1 MGPLRPA
8 RLVRALA
15 IVGMCMS
22 LSGCVIVVR
31 GNVSSSGVTG
41 NDSSYLADI
50 SADGRYLV
58 FTSFAPLVPN
68 DNTLLDVFVRD
79 RVTGSTERVSIGDD
93 EQEGDGGTPGQ
104 AYPHAISADGRYV
117 LFSSY
122 SSNLV
127 DNVDDN
133 GVADL
138 FVRDRVAGTTKLVSV
153 AVDGTSGN
161 AGTYVGGSLSND
173 GRYVAFSSNA
183 TDLVAGSHAGN
194 DLYVRDLQ
202 TETTTY
208 IALPGPVDDVWNV
221 TLSGNGNVVAFN
233 SPQHHVPDDTD
244 AGGVDTFVYDRT
256 TGQTERV
263 SVDSNEQESVVTG
276 GGAEFNDVAI
286 NDDGSV
292 VAFVT
297 PYSGLVAGDTNGT
310 NDVFVRDRNAGT
322 TERVSV
328 TSSGGQATGHSGI
341 GFTSGSNV
349 DLDSSGRRVLFLSDA
364 NDLVPGDTGN
374 TDVFLHDRQTA
385 TTTRVSTDLLER
397 QLNAPAS
404 DAAIDGTGRIVGFTS
419 GATNAKAPDP
429 NSFVEDIFLRSAVVP
444 TVGSVSPSSGS
455 RGTQFVLTIH
465 GSGFLPGTTAAISG
479 LGLTV
484 GPAVVTGE
492 DTIEATVT
500 IAPDAPIGARRIF
513 VSLGVVASGGLG
525 FAVARLPRLFR
536 GDGVSDQ
543 ERKRRRMRCAAAVG
557 EMVPARTSA
566 SSARISEATAGSPA
580 SASMSPSFTSDHIQ
594 SRAWSARRAL
604 NAPLAVNVAWCS
616 STTSHTRSIPAPSN
630 DDTCST
636 RTSQPSVRGR
646 RRCSAFA

>member
-1 MGPLRPA
+1 M

-15 IVGMCMS
+15 IAGMCVS

-41 NDSSYLADI
+41 NDGSYLADL

-58 FTSFAPLVPN
+58 FTSFASNLVPN
-68 DNTLLDVFVRD
+68 DNTPVDVFVRD
-79 RVTGSTERVSIGDD
+79 RVTGTTERVSIGDA

-104 AYPHAISADGRYV
+104 AYPDAISADGRYV

-202 TETTTY
+202 SETTTD

-221 TLSGNGNVVAFN
+221 TLSGDGNVVAFN
-233 SPQHHVPDDTD
+233 SPQHHVPGDNN
-244 AGGVDTFVYDRT
+244 GGIDTFVYDRT

-263 SVDSNEQESVVTG
+263 SVDSNENESVATG
-276 GGAEFNDVAI
+276 GAAEFNDVAI

-297 PYSGLVAGDTNGT
+297 PYSGLVAGDDNGT

-328 TSSGGQATGHSGI
+328 TSSGGQATGESGI
-341 GFTSGSNV
+341 GVTTGSNI
-349 DLDSSGRRVLFLSDA
+349 DLDSTGRRVLFLSEA

-385 TTTRVSTDLLER
+385 KTTRVSTDRLER
-397 QLNAPAS
+397 NLNGPSS

-419 GATNAKAPDP
+419 QATNVVTPDP
-429 NSFVEDIFLRSAVVP
+429 NSVADDIFLRSAVIP
-444 TVGSVSPSSGS
+444 TVASVSPSSGS
-455 RGTQFVLTIH
+455 RGTQFVLTIQ
-465 GSGFLPGTTAAISG
+465 GSGFLSGTTAAISG
-479 LGLTV
+479 LGFTV
-484 GPAVVTGE
+484 VPVVVSDE
-492 DTIEATVT
+492 DTIEVTVT
-500 IAPDAPIGARRIF
+500 IAPDAPLGARNVF

-525 FAVARLPRLFR
+525 FAVAVCP
-536 GDGVSDQ
+536 G
-543 ERKRRRMRCAAAVG
+543 C
-557 EMVPARTSA
+557 
-566 SSARISEATAGSPA
+566 
-580 SASMSPSFTSDHIQ
+580 FT
-594 SRAWSARRAL
+594 
-604 NAPLAVNVAWCS
+604 V
-616 STTSHTRSIPAPSN
+616 TT
-630 DDTCST
+630 
-636 RTSQPSVRGR
+636 
-646 RRCSAFA
+646 